1 MATAAAPE
9 EVAESTLPESDHQH
23 LLPESNAFGIG
34 FSAISRE
41 EFFDELAERIHA
53 KDPQYVVTPNLDFAR
68 LATRD
73 RSFCRAIKGASMRLC
88 DGAILF
94 HLLRLKRRPVPE
106 KLSGSDLTPLILD
119 WAVAN
124 QISIYLFG
132 SDEAT
137 LQKVQERYG
146 AAIVGWDAPPYRKN
160 LWEDDELNAPYV
172 SRIRSLNP
180 DIVMVALGAPKQE
193 FWAEKYHKAAGAPVT
208 LCIGASLDFI
218 GDRARRSPKILST
231 LCMEWVWRLAMEPR
245 RLWRRYLSDALFLL
259 THFSKA

>member
-1 MATAAAPE
+1 MAPATVPQETPTPKLAGNALTNA
-9 EVAESTLPESDHQH
+9 LPEYH
-23 LLPESNAFGIG
+23 AFGIG

-41 EFFDELAERIHA
+41 TFFYELAQRIHSRN
-53 KDPQYVVTPNLDFAR
+53 PQYVVTPNLDFAR
-68 LATRD
+68 LATD
-73 RSFCRAIKGASMRLC
+73 EPSFNRAIKGASMRLC

-106 KLSGSDLTPLILD
+106 KLSGSDLTPVILD
-119 WAVAN
+119 WAVEN
-124 QISIYLFG
+124 KISIYLFG

-137 LQKVQERYG
+137 LQKVKDSYG
-146 AAIVGWDAPPYRKN
+146 AAIVGWDAPPFRKN

-172 SRIRSLNP
+172 SRIRALNP

-193 FWAEKYHKAAGAPVT
+193 LWTEKYHKAAGAPVT

-231 LCMEWVWRLAMEPR
+231 LCLEWVWRLAMEPR
-245 RLWRRYLSDALFLL
+245 RLWHRYLSDDLFLI